1 MTGPSGLQIPA
12 NAPTIGAIP
21 KVKVI
26 LVKQGVDE
34 LEGLIQKGWKIA
46 STFPHAQGA
55 LFLLMKD

>member
-1 MTGPSGLQIPA
+1 MPV
-12 NAPTIGAIP
+12 IGQKP

-26 LVKQGVDE
+26 LVKQTLDE
-34 LEGLIQKGWKIA
+34 MEKLLDQGWKIA

>member
-1 MTGPSGLQIPA
+1 MPPIA
-12 NAPTIGAIP
+12 NTVEIAAKP

-26 LVKQGVDE
+26 LVKQSLDE
-34 LEGLIQKGWKIA
+34 FEKLLAQNWKIA